1 MHATAAV
8 SRPFSRAE
16 HGTMLDS
23 QQPAPSEVAFQILD
37 FSPEWDW
44 SCGSAKLLLTGSIL
58 AGAQPNAN
66 QQPLFIMFDGIE
78 VCLGDGFHLCL
89 RFS

>member
-1 MHATAAV
+1 
-8 SRPFSRAE
+8 
-16 HGTMLDS
+16 MLDL
-23 QQPAPSEVAFQILD
+23 QQPAPSEVAFQVLD

-58 AGAQPNAN
+58 AGAQPNAT

-78 VCLGDGFHLCL
+78 VRPADKFYSP
-89 RFS
+89 R